1 MSLMTM
7 SLPALYNYALSVDGI
22 DIFSGLNLPTG
33 LTKQTLVDN
42 ILIHAAEF
50 ETVYSNPEYLQAA
63 IGTWSDTHYRTFEK
77 WVNAL
82 SIDYDPLYNY
92 DRTEESTENILGSEQ
107 RKSTRA
113 NEGSTTEGNDTK
125 TGRSDKSNSSSVG
138 STSSKT
144 DTSNTDTNTVSA
156 FDSGSWSNADK
167 TDSTGATTTLNNDV
181 QGVQTVGD
189 SNESSTN
196 LRAEL
201 HKDTDN
207 ATDSKDNVETRTNK
221 LRAYGNIGTVSS
233 QKMLGDELEIS
244 AWNIYEHIT
253 DLFLDEFCVMLY

>member
-7 SLPALYNYALSVDGI
+7 SLPALYNYALSVDNL
-22 DIFSGLNLPTG
+22 DIFSGLNVPTG
-33 LTKQTLVDN
+33 ITKQTLIDN
-42 ILIHAAEF
+42 ILVQAAHF

-107 RKSTRA
+107 KKTTRSA
-113 NEGSTTEGNDTK
+113 ETDGTEGNDTDIS
-125 TGRSDKSNSSSVG
+125 RS
-138 STSSKT
+138 
-144 DTSNTDTNTVSA
+144 DTSNSATTGSTHSQTDGSATDTNTVSA

-167 TDSTGATTTLNNDV
+167 SENVTSTSVKNDDTQAV
-181 QGVQTVGD
+181 NTKG
-189 SNESSTN
+189 SSTEN
-196 LRAEL
+196 VYNSKTTFNSTDESENA
-201 HKDTDN
+201 KTDN
-207 ATDSKDNVETRTNK
+207 LETRTNK
-221 LRAYGNIGTVSS
+221 LRAYGNIGVTTS
-233 QKMLGDELEIS
+233 QQMLEDELKIS